1 MIQMSF
7 TSKMTLKM
15 PETFSVSCWNT
26 NTHTQTSFSF
36 FGFGKQKEEPAAS
49 EKNHTAAYEKP
60 VTVPESLK
68 AREPPAARN
77 DPQVEVQPGESG
89 HIEYTE
95 LTLDCLDL
103 KAQEELLSTPLS
115 GD

>member
-1 MIQMSF
+1 MEF
-7 TSKMTLKM
+7 TSKMTLK
-15 PETFSVSCWNT
+15 TSNFQCVSGIL
-26 NTHTQTSFSF
+26 THTHTSFSF
-36 FGFGKQKEEPAAS
+36 SAKQKEEPAAGV
-49 EKNHTAAYEKP
+49 EKNRTAADEKP
-60 VTVPESLK
+60 VNLPESLK

-77 DPQVEVQPGESG
+77 DPQVEVEPGESS

-103 KAQEELLSTPLS
+103 KAQEELLSPPLS